1 MIETPPAGPP
11 VAEPKCAFGRP
22 GPGGVAF
29 PAEFPAER
37 RRADPPGRVVPRPA
51 APPDGFALTF
61 TSATPGARVARETVG
76 AALRAWGLDGLA
88 DDAELVASELV
99 TNALRH
105 AGTATVAVTRRPDT
119 VVLEVTDDDPAPP
132 CTADPDPLG
141 TSGRGLIIVAALAA
155 GWGWR
160 PVEPS
165 GKCIWAT
172 FGTP

>member
-22 GPGGVAF
+22 VPGGVPF
-29 PAEFPAER
+29 PVER
-37 RRADPPGRVVPRPA
+37 RRPDPPGRAVARPVA
-51 APPDGFALTF
+51 ESPAPDRFALTF

-76 AALRAWGLDGLA
+76 SALRAWGLPDLA

-105 AGTATVAVTRRPDT
+105 AGTATVAVTRRPGAVT
-119 VVLEVTDDDPAPP
+119 LEVTDDDPDPP
-132 CTADPDPLG
+132 RAADPDPLG

-160 PVEPS
+160 PVEPV
-165 GKCIWAT
+165 GKCVWAT